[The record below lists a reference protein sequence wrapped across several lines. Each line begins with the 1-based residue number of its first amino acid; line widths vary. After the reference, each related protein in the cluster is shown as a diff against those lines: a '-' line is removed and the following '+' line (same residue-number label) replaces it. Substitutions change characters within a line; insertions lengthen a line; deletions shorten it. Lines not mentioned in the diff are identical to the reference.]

1 MKNNLMSKVIQNKT
15 ELIEAVKYVAQET
28 TRLCEKI
35 IGKSFPIKSLT
46 IFTHEEMEYKL
57 LFAILGT
64 LGNPYNYNN
73 GPRVELFEPI
83 IIDNNKITHL
93 RLRKPDIER
102 PQVGCNDFETDYE
115 LFKKE
120 YLIKHPEN
128 LNLIIRPEYE
138 MIELHDDKF
147 DVLAY
152 IVSN

>member
-1 MKNNLMSKVIQNKT
+1 MSKVIQNKT

>member
-1 MKNNLMSKVIQNKT
+1 MSKLIANKT
-15 ELIEAVKYVAQET
+15 ELIESVKYVAQET

-73 GPRVELFEPI
+73 GPRIELFEPI
-83 IIDNNKITHL
+83 IVGDNKITHL

-115 LFKKE
+115 LFKNE
-120 YLIKHPEN
+120 YLNKYPEN

-138 MIELHDDKF
+138 MIELHDEKF

-152 IVSN
+152 VVSN